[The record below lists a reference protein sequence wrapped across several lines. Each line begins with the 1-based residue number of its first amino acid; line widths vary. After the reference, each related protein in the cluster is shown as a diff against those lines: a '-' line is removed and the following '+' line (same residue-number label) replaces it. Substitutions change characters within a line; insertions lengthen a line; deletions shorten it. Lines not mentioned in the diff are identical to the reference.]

1 MSSED
6 TRWAIGP
13 FGLDAGRAATYSPE
27 RTVLAAVHHMTA
39 ANRLADVMPLLER
52 DRRIQVIYTCPP
64 TSMFPGGVEEHLTR
78 IGAGVIPWQQAVQQR
93 FDLAVS
99 ASHGQLERLHAPV
112 LQIPHGTGL
121 NKYAKRWEGPGPE
134 ARREMYGME
143 RAVLLYRGRVV
154 ASAMVVPTRRHLER
168 LRRGCPEA
176 AEIAVVAGDP
186 AFDRLAVSLASR
198 ERYRHVLGATG
209 RTLVVVSSTWGPGSL
224 LNRSG
229 DLPARLASML
239 PRESY
244 QVAVITHPSV
254 WAWAG
259 RRQIRAWLADA
270 VRDGALL
277 IPPEE
282 GWRAVL
288 AASDVVIGDHGSVT
302 CYAAAAGRP
311 VALTGDPET
320 KAGLASTAA
329 ALSRLA
335 PRLRMDEPVS
345 PQLDEVTGQWTP
357 ARHRQMRERV
367 TDVPLRSGQL
377 IRSVM
382 YRLLELAEPAQPP
395 DVLPM
400 PDPEPLPPL
409 E

>member
-1 MSSED
+1 MSSEGA
-6 TRWAIGP
+6 RWAIGP

-27 RTVLAAVHHMTA
+27 RTVLAVVHHMTA
-39 ANRLADVMPLLER
+39 ASRLADVIPLLER
-52 DRRIQVIYTCPP
+52 DRRIQVIYACPP
-64 TSMFPGGVEEHLTR
+64 TSMFPGGAEDYLTR
-78 IGAGVIPWQQAVQQR
+78 MGAVVIPWQQALQQR

-112 LQIPHGTGL
+112 LQIPHGVGL

-134 ARREMYGME
+134 APRELYGME

-154 ASAMVVPTRRHLER
+154 ASAMVVPTRRHRER
-168 LRRGCPEA
+168 LRRACPEA
-176 AEIAVVAGDP
+176 AEIAIVAGDP
-186 AFDRLAVSLASR
+186 AFDRLLMSLDLR
-198 ERYRHVLGATG
+198 ERYRHALGATD
-209 RTLVVVSSTWGPGSL
+209 RTLVAVSSTWGSGSL

-229 DLPARLASML
+229 DLPVRLASLL
-239 PRESY
+239 PCKSH
-244 QVAVITHPSV
+244 QVALILHPSI

-259 RRQIRAWLADA
+259 YRQVRAWLGDA
-270 VRDGALL
+270 VREGALL

-288 AASDVVIGDHGSVT
+288 AASDIVVGDHGSVT

-311 VALTGDPET
+311 VVLVGDPEEET
-320 KAGLASTAA
+320 SAASTVST
-329 ALSRLA
+329 LSRLA
-335 PRLRMDEPVS
+335 PRLRMDEPLA
-345 PQLDEVTGQWTP
+345 PQLSAASARWTP

-367 TDVPLRSGQL
+367 TDAPLRSGEL

-382 YRLLELAEPAQPP
+382 YRLLDLAEPAQPP
-395 DVLPM
+395 VVLPV
-400 PDPEPLPPL
+400 PDPQPLPPL

>member
-6 TRWAIGP
+6 ARWAIGP

-27 RTVLAAVHHMTA
+27 RTVLAVVHHMTA
-39 ANRLADVMPLLER
+39 ANRLADVMPLVEG

-64 TSMFPGGVEEHLTR
+64 TSMFPGGAEDYLTR
-78 IGAGVIPWQQAVQQR
+78 MGAVVIPWQQAVQHR

-134 ARREMYGME
+134 ARRELYGME

-154 ASAMVVPTRRHLER
+154 ASAMVVPTRRHLEQ

-186 AFDRLAVSLASR
+186 VFDRLLASLASR
-198 ERYRHVLGATG
+198 ERYRHVLGGAD
-209 RTLVVVSSTWGPGSL
+209 RTLVAVSSTWGSGSL

-229 DLPARLASML
+229 DLPSRLASLL
-239 PRESY
+239 PRDSY
-244 QVAVITHPSV
+244 QVAVILHPSV
-254 WAWAG
+254 YAWAG
-259 RRQIRAWLADA
+259 YRQVRAWLADA
-270 VRDGALL
+270 VRAGALL

-288 AASDVVIGDHGSVT
+288 AASDIVIGDHGSVT

-311 VALTGDPET
+311 VVLVGDLEDET
-320 KAGLASTAA
+320 GLASTAA
-329 ALSRLA
+329 TLSRLA
-335 PRLRMDEPVS
+335 PRLRADEPIV
-345 PQLDEVTGQWTP
+345 PQLAAAAERWTP
-357 ARHRQMRERV
+357 AQHRQMRERV
-367 TDVPLRSGQL
+367 TDAPLRSGEL

-382 YRLLELAEPAQPP
+382 YRLLDLAEPIQSPA
-395 DVLPM
+395 VLPV
-400 PDPEPLPPL
+400 PDPQPLPPL